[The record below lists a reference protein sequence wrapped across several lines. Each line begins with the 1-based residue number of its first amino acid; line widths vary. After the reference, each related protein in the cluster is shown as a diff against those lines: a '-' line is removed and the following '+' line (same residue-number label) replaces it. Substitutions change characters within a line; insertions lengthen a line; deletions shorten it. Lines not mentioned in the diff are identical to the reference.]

1 MYDICFFFLQKLL
14 VIVMNITT
22 QKKIM
27 IDFLQNW
34 WSCYHRIEII

>member
-1 MYDICFFFLQKLL
+1 
-14 VIVMNITT
+14 MNITT